1 MSVAIASDNL
11 NHFPPLA
18 TFARERLLNIMADR
32 LDGMSEV
39 DRVEAVD
46 QLAQEAMLAIDAE
59 PENMELNFA
68 VARFYRG
75 AAEFEQDLMTQALYY
90 TDKGISLGPNTA
102 SAALALEHQ
111 TEAEA
116 QLTPA
121 G

>member
-1 MSVAIASDNL
+1 MI
-11 NHFPPLA
+11 
-18 TFARERLLNIMADR
+18 DR
-32 LDGMSEV
+32 LDGMSET
-39 DRVEAVD
+39 DRMEPVD
-46 QLAQEAMLAIDAE
+46 QLAHEAMLAIDAE

-102 SAALALEHQ
+102 SAALALQHQ